1 MTKLPLRA
9 TEALVPLAMANVLAL
24 DQSSHTTGYAIFK
37 NGNPVEVSHFDAVGA
52 DLGAR
57 LVWIKSKVLS
67 LVQEHEIDEVIFED
81 IQLQD
86 INGNRT
92 AGIKTFKILAEVF
105 GVIEETLT
113 EAKIKHSAVA
123 PIVWKATFKIAGKGR
138 TKEKALA
145 QQTVLSSYGLKCTE
159 DEADACLIGAHYVK
173 KQTSEFDW
181 S

>member
-1 MTKLPLRA
+1 
-9 TEALVPLAMANVLAL
+9 MANILAL

-37 NGNPVEVSHFDAVGA
+37 DGVPVEVSHFDAVGA

-57 LVWIKSKVLS
+57 LVWIRQKILS
-67 LVQEHEIDEVIFED
+67 LIQEHEINEVVFED

-86 INGNRT
+86 LNGNRT

-105 GVIEETLT
+105 GVIDETLT
-113 EAKIKHSAVA
+113 EAKIKHTAVA

-145 QQTVLSSYGLKCTE
+145 QQTVLSTYGLNSTE
-159 DEADACLIGAHYVK
+159 DEADACLIGAHYIK
-173 KQTSEFDW
+173 KQSSEFDW